1 MLEYFIYYLIGI
13 NLVSFISMYIDKK
26 RAINHKWRISE
37 QSLLLLAII
46 GGSIG
51 IYGGMQFF
59 RHKTKHIKFTIGL
72 PAILITQ
79 VVLLFYVTIKL

>member
-1 MLEYFIYYLIGI
+1 
-13 NLVSFISMYIDKK
+13 MYIDKK

-59 RHKTKHIKFTIGL
+59 RHKTKHAKFTIGL
-72 PAILITQ
+72 PVILIAQ
-79 VVLLFYVTIKL
+79 VVLLFNIAFKF

>member
-1 MLEYFIYYLIGI
+1 
-13 NLVSFISMYIDKK
+13 MYIDKK

-51 IYGGMQFF
+51 IYGGMHFF
-59 RHKTKHIKFTIGL
+59 RHKTKHAKFTIGL
-72 PAILITQ
+72 PIILISQ
-79 VVLLFYVTIKL
+79 IVLLFYTAIKF